1 MGGVLRE
8 LLQPTTSK
16 TGWWADMANIQ
27 VYIRERLGLLY
38 INEAALVGA
47 VKEARVLQLLGY
59 YLGVRG
65 LEGQPFFMKWATQ
78 PSFPGFTRALHR
90 GHQEPCL
97 GSMTGL
103 HLAASVCASI
113 SVLSWACEV
122 L

>member
-27 VYIRERLGLLY
+27 VYIRERLGLLH

-65 LEGQPFFMKWATQ
+65 LEGQPFFMK
-78 PSFPGFTRALHR
+78 
-90 GHQEPCL
+90 
-97 GSMTGL
+97 
-103 HLAASVCASI
+103 
-113 SVLSWACEV
+113 
-122 L
+122 